1 MYNVF
6 RYPDVVRPGTDKET
20 QVVHLIH
27 TFRAEESAT
36 KLLKIEIRRN
46 VKEVMH
52 LINTFWARIKDKM
65 YHLSRKSK
73 YINFTLGK
81 GFGTCE
87 KKSRIEVKMKLEILK
102 LVPAIPG
109 LWGGEGGRQH

>member
-1 MYNVF
+1 MC
-6 RYPDVVRPGTDKET
+6 PSTDKEA

-27 TFRAEESAT
+27 TFRAEESGT
-36 KLLKIEIRRN
+36 RFLKIEIRKN

-73 YINFTLGK
+73 HIHFTL
-81 GFGTCE
+81 GTCE
-87 KKSRIEVKMKLEILK
+87 KKSRIEVKVILEILK

-109 LWGGEGGRQH
+109 LWGGEGRRQHREEKDSFHCQM

>member
-1 MYNVF
+1 M
-6 RYPDVVRPGTDKET
+6 
-20 QVVHLIH
+20 
-27 TFRAEESAT
+27 
-36 KLLKIEIRRN
+36 
-46 VKEVMH
+46 KEVMH

-87 KKSRIEVKMKLEILK
+87 KKSRIEVKVILEILK

-109 LWGGEGGRQH
+109 LWGGEGGRQNREEKDSFHCQM